1 MGKRHKPIDVIGRRI
16 KIGDTVRVSGVPQ
29 DICWMSKEGQKES
42 LPVFKYLVGKYKKTL
57 GFDEY
62 GFAELVFRI
71 RKGQLK
77 GLHIISIEP
86 FLLKI
91 RQQRIKTLFTER
103 CESGRIGRSRKPLT

>member
-1 MGKRHKPIDVIGRRI
+1 MNLFLCLN
-16 KIGDTVRVSGVPQ
+16 T
-29 DICWMSKEGQKES
+29 
-42 LPVFKYLVGKYKKTL
+42 LLVNNKKVL

-71 RKGQLK
+71 RKGRLK

-91 RQQRIKTLFTER
+91 RQQRIKT
-103 CESGRIGRSRKPLT
+103 